1 MASTRVAPE
10 IIADNRLTTRRVEAI
25 NKEIN
30 KLFKVA
36 TYLLKNPQSSKPAE
50 LKKQLVDFDKACDE
64 MLYTLD
70 ANQELLYRSMSD
82 LNQEYSQHSVC
93 QETLKSINSILS
105 PGFQS

>member
-1 MASTRVAPE
+1 MTFSTTHGT
-10 IIADNRLTTRRVEAI
+10 LI
-25 NKEIN
+25 NLKLHFLLSYCFPK

-50 LKKQLVDFDKACDE
+50 LKKHLVDFDRACDE

-82 LNQEYSQHSVC
+82 LNQQYTQHSVC